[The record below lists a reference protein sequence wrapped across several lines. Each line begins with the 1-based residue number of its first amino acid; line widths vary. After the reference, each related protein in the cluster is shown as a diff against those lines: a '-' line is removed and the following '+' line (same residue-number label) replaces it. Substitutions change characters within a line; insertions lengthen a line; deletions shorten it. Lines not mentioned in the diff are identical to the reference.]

1 MAFMAWQFWIDR
13 GGTFTD
19 IVARTPNGEI
29 LSAKLLSENP
39 THYAD
44 SAIEGMRRIL
54 GLSEG
59 DPFPNEDVD
68 AIKMGTTVA
77 TNALLERKG
86 ERTLLAITS
95 GFADALHIGTQQRPK
110 LFDLHIQRPSM
121 LYSDVLEIE
130 ERLYANGETKTT
142 LDEQAAHDGLSAA
155 YKEGYTSVAIALLHA
170 DRHPVHEKRISE
182 IAKEIGFTQV
192 SASHDVI
199 PLMKLVGRGDTTV
212 ADAYLSP
219 TLRRYVE
226 QISDNVG
233 DAKILFMQSNGGL
246 TDAHQFRGKD
256 AILSGPAG
264 GVVGMVGAAKS
275 AGFDKIIGFDM
286 GGTSTDVTHYSG
298 SYERTLDATVADV
311 RIRAPMMDINTVAAG
326 GGSQCLFDGLRLRVG
341 PESAGSNPGPASY
354 RKGGPLTVTDCNVL
368 LGRIQP
374 QHFPC
379 VFGTRADEPLDADI
393 VHSMFKTLANTVART
408 IESKRTPEALADGFL
423 TLAVEN
429 MANAI
434 KKISVQRGHNVSEY
448 TLVCF
453 GGAGGQHA
461 CRVADSLG
469 IEKIFAPPLSGVLS
483 AYGMGLADLRILKE
497 QTHSQAL
504 DEAQFDVV
512 LKRLSALSEKA
523 RCELIAQGVAKP
535 DIQTIEHLHVRYEG
549 SDSTIPIEATDLN
562 TVIKA
567 FESEHLKL
575 YGFLQYGKQLVVETL
590 TSEAVGGDTSP
601 QHTTPSTSDRLR
613 TDKPLESVQMWADGA
628 WRSVPIYESDSLPSG
643 TCVPGPAILID
654 PNATT
659 IVEAE
664 WQANVPDG
672 SGLVLS
678 RTTAKEKQNI
688 ASTEADPILIEVFN
702 SLFMS
707 IAEQMGATLQN
718 TAHSVNIKERLDFSC
733 AVFNNNGELVA
744 NAPHMP
750 VHLGSMGESVRAII
764 ATHSETMKNGDAFI
778 TNAPYNGGTHL
789 PDITVVMPVFDTDT
803 RERVFFVAARGH
815 HADIGGLTPGSMP
828 PNSRT
833 IDEEGILFDAL
844 PLVRDGKILESSIR
858 ESLASGQYPARSSDQ
873 NMADLRAQIAACTKG
888 ATELHAMIDHYG
900 LTGVKAYTRH
910 VQNNAE
916 EAVRRAID
924 NLEEGRF
931 SAPMDDGSEVCVCI
945 SIDRETRSATIDFTG
960 TSEQRPSNYNAPSA
974 VCRAAVL
981 YVFRTLVDDE
991 IPLNEGC
998 LKPLTL
1004 IIPEGSMLNPVHPA
1018 AVVAGNVETS
1028 QIICDALYG
1037 ALGRLAASQGTMN
1050 NLTFGNATYQYYE
1063 TLCGGTGAGAT
1074 FDGTDAI
1081 HSHMT
1086 NSRLTDPEV
1095 LEWRYPVLLESFE
1108 IRKGSGGHGN
1118 QTGGDGVIRKIRFLE
1133 PMSAAILSGRRT
1145 TEPFGLSGG
1154 GAGQPG
1160 KTEVIRT
1167 DGSRAALK
1175 YADYADLGPGDVIS
1189 VSTPGGG
1196 GFGKPSKT

>member
-1 MAFMAWQFWIDR
+1 MAWQFWIDR

-19 IVARTPNGEI
+19 IVARAPDGKIEST
-29 LSAKLLSENP
+29 KLLSENP

-44 SAIEGMRRIL
+44 SAIEGMRRVL
-54 GLSEG
+54 GLSAQ
-59 DPFPNEDVD
+59 DAFPSKDVD

-86 ERTLLAITS
+86 ERTLLAITD
-95 GFADALHIGTQQRPK
+95 GFADALHIGTQQRPR

-121 LYSDVLEIE
+121 LYSDVLEIQ
-130 ERLYANGETKTT
+130 ERLYANGEIETA
-142 LDEQAAHDGLSAA
+142 LDEKTAYEGLSAA
-155 YKEGYTSVAIALLHA
+155 FEKGYTSVAIALLHA
-170 DRHPVHEKRISE
+170 DRHPLHEKKISE
-182 IAKEIGFTQV
+182 IAKDIGFTQV

-219 TLRRYVE
+219 TLRHYVE
-226 QISDNVG
+226 QVSDNVG
-233 DAKILFMQSNGGL
+233 NARVLFMQSNGGL
-246 TDAHQFRGKD
+246 MDAHQFRGKD
-256 AILSGPAG
+256 SILSGPAG
-264 GVVGMVGAAKS
+264 GVVGMVGVATS
-275 AGFDKIIGFDM
+275 AGFNKVIGFDM
-286 GGTSTDVTHYSG
+286 GGTSTDVTHYAG
-298 SYERTLDATVADV
+298 SYERTLDATVAGV

-326 GGSQCLFDGLRLRVG
+326 GGSQCIFDGLRLRVG

-374 QHFPC
+374 QHFPH
-379 VFGTRADEPLDADI
+379 VFGTNADEPLDAEAVQIKFRALTD
-393 VHSMFKTLANTVART
+393 TTAAT
-408 IESKRTPEALADGFL
+408 IGSKRTPEALADGFL

-434 KKISVQRGHNVSEY
+434 KKISVQRGRNVSEY

-461 CRVADSLG
+461 CRIADSLG
-469 IEKIFAPPLSGVLS
+469 IQKIFVPPFSGVLS
-483 AYGMGLADLRILKE
+483 AYGMGLADLRVIKE
-497 QTHSQAL
+497 QTHSQPL
-504 DEAQFDVV
+504 DETQFDTV
-512 LKRLSALSEKA
+512 LTSLSALSKKA
-523 RCELIAQGVAKP
+523 RDELEAQGIP
-535 DIQTIEHLHVRYEG
+535 ESDIQVIEHLHIHYEG
-549 SDSTIPIEATDLN
+549 SDSSIPIIASDLS
-562 TVIKA
+562 TIIEE
-567 FESEHLKL
+567 FETEHLRL
-575 YGFLQYGKQLVVETL
+575 YGFLQHGKQLVIEIL
-590 TSEAVGGDTSP
+590 TSEAVGGGASP
-601 QHTTPSTSDRLR
+601 EHAAPLISDSSR
-613 TDKPLESVQMWADGA
+613 TDKPIESVQMWADET
-628 WRSVPIYESDSLPSG
+628 WRLAPVYKSDSLPPGASI
-643 TCVPGPAILID
+643 PGPAILID
-654 PNATT
+654 ANATT
-659 IVEAE
+659 VVEPG
-664 WQANVPDG
+664 WQADVSDD
-672 SGLVLS
+672 SSLVLT
-678 RTTAKEKQNI
+678 RPTHKEMQNI
-688 ASTEADPILIEVFN
+688 VSTQADPILIEIFN

-707 IAEQMGATLQN
+707 IAEQMGAALQN

-764 ATHSETMKNGDAFI
+764 TAHSETMKTGDAFI

-789 PDITVVMPVFDTDT
+789 PDITVVMPVFDTVT
-803 RERVFFVAARGH
+803 GERVFFIAARGH

-844 PLVRDGKILESSIR
+844 PLVRDGEILESNIR
-858 ESLASGQYPARSSDQ
+858 ASLASGQYPARSPDQ

-888 ATELHAMIDHYG
+888 ATELHAMISHYG
-900 LTGVKAYTRH
+900 LAGVKAYTGH

-924 NLEEGRF
+924 SLEEGSF
-931 SAPMDDGSEVCVCI
+931 SAPTDDGSEVCVSI

-960 TSEQRPSNYNAPSA
+960 TSKQRPSNYNAPSA

-981 YVFRTLVDDE
+981 YVFRTLVDDD

-1004 IIPEGSMLNPVHPA
+1004 IIPEGSMLNPAHPA

-1050 NLTFGNATYQYYE
+1050 NLTFGNATHQYYE
-1063 TLCGGTGAGAT
+1063 TLCGGTGAGT
-1074 FDGTDAI
+1074 SFDGTDAI

-1095 LEWRYPVLLESFE
+1095 LEWRYPVLLESFR
-1108 IRKGSGGHGN
+1108 IRKGSGGAGRH
-1118 QTGGDGVIRKIRFLE
+1118 TGGDGVARKIRFLE

-1154 GAGQPG
+1154 DAGLTG
-1160 KTEVIRT
+1160 KTEVIRA
-1167 DGSRAALK
+1167 DGSRTVLR
-1175 YADYADLGPGDVIS
+1175 YADHADLDPGDVIS
-1189 VSTPGGG
+1189 IATPGGG
-1196 GFGKPSKT
+1196 GFGKPGKS

>member
-1 MAFMAWQFWIDR
+1 MFMTWQFWIDR

-19 IVARTPNGEI
+19 IVARAPDGKI
-29 LSAKLLSENP
+29 QSAKLLSENP

-54 GLSEG
+54 GLS
-59 DPFPNEDVD
+59 DSDAFPSASFD

-86 ERTLLAITS
+86 ERTLLAITR
-95 GFADALHIGTQQRPK
+95 GFADALHIGTQQRPR
-110 LFDLHIQRPSM
+110 LFDLHIQRPPM
-121 LYSDVLEIE
+121 LYSDVLEIQ
-130 ERLYANGETKTT
+130 ERVYANGSIETA
-142 LDEQAAHDGLSAA
+142 LDEKATYDGLRAA
-155 YKEGYTSVAIALLHA
+155 FEEGYTSVAITLLHA
-170 DRHPVHEKRISE
+170 DRFPVHEKKISAM
-182 IAKEIGFTQV
+182 AKDIGFTQV

-219 TLRRYVE
+219 TLRHYVE
-226 QISDNVG
+226 QVSDNVG
-233 DAKILFMQSNGGL
+233 NARVLFMQSNGGL

-264 GVVGMVGAAKS
+264 GVVGMVGVAKS

-286 GGTSTDVTHYSG
+286 GGTSTDVTHYAG
-298 SYERTLDATVADV
+298 SYERTLDATVAGV

-326 GGSQCLFDGLRLRVG
+326 GGSQCIFDGLRLRVG

-354 RKGGPLTVTDCNVL
+354 RRGGPLTVTDCNVL

-374 QHFPC
+374 QHFPR
-379 VFGTRADEPLDADI
+379 VFGDNADEPLDAKAVRI
-393 VHSMFKTLANTVART
+393 KFGALADTTAAT
-408 IESKRTPEALADGFL
+408 IGSKRTPEALADGFL

-434 KKISVQRGHNVSEY
+434 KKISVQRGRNAAEY

-461 CRVADSLG
+461 CRVADCLG
-469 IEKIFAPPLSGVLS
+469 IEKIFVPPFSGVLS
-483 AYGMGLADLRILKE
+483 AYGMGLADLRVIKE
-497 QTHSQAL
+497 QTHAHPL
-504 DEAQFDVV
+504 NAARFDAV
-512 LKRLSALSEKA
+512 LASLSALSKKA
-523 RCELIAQGVAKP
+523 CNELVAQYVAEP
-535 DIQTIEHLHVRYEG
+535 DIQTTEHLHIRYEG
-549 SDSTIPIEATDLN
+549 SDFSIPIEVSDLN
-562 TVIKA
+562 TIIQE
-567 FESEHLKL
+567 FETEHLRL
-575 YGFLQYGKQLVVETL
+575 YGFLQQGKTLIVEIL
-590 TSEAVGGDTSP
+590 TSEASGGGVSP
-601 QHTTPSTSDRLR
+601 ERATPSTLGQPQTDRPIE
-613 TDKPLESVQMWADGA
+613 TVQMWADGT
-628 WRSVPIYESDSLPSG
+628 WCSVPVYESETLPPG
-643 TCVPGPAILID
+643 ARIPGPAILID
-654 PNATT
+654 ANATT
-659 IVEAE
+659 VVEPD
-664 WQANVPDG
+664 WQAGVSDDG
-672 SGLVLS
+672 NLVLT
-678 RTTAKEKQNI
+678 RTTHKEKKNLV
-688 ASTEADPILIEVFN
+688 STQADPILVEIFN

-707 IAEQMGATLQN
+707 IAEQMGAALQN

-764 ATHSETMKNGDAFI
+764 TAHSETMKTGDAYI

-789 PDITVVMPVFDTDT
+789 PDITVVMPVFDRATG
-803 RERVFFVAARGH
+803 ERAFFVAARGH

-844 PLVRDGKILESSIR
+844 PLVRDGEILESNIR
-858 ESLASGQYPARSSDQ
+858 ASLASGQYPARSPDQ

-900 LTGVKAYTRH
+900 LEGVKAYTGH
-910 VQNNAE
+910 IQNNAE

-924 NLEEGRF
+924 NLEEGSF
-931 SAPMDDGSEVCVCI
+931 AAPMDDGSEVCVSI
-945 SIDRETRSATIDFTG
+945 SIDRATRSATIDFTG
-960 TSEQRPSNYNAPSA
+960 TSAQRPSNYNAPSA

-981 YVFRTLVDDE
+981 YVFRTLVDDD

-1004 IIPEGSMLNPVHPA
+1004 IIPEGSMLNPIHPA

-1050 NLTFGNATYQYYE
+1050 NLTFGNATHQYYE
-1063 TLCGGTGAGAT
+1063 TLCGGTGAGT
-1074 FDGTDAI
+1074 NFDGTDAI

-1095 LEWRYPVLLESFE
+1095 LEWRYPVLLESFR
-1108 IRKGSGGHGN
+1108 IRKGSGGLGRHS
-1118 QTGGDGVIRKIRFLE
+1118 GGDGVTRKIRFLE

-1154 GAGQPG
+1154 DAGLTG
-1160 KTEVIRT
+1160 KTEVIRA
-1167 DGSRAALK
+1167 DGSRTLLR
-1175 YADYADLGPGDVIS
+1175 YADHADLGPGDVIS
-1189 VSTPGGG
+1189 IATPGGG
-1196 GFGKPSKT
+1196 GFGKPSKS